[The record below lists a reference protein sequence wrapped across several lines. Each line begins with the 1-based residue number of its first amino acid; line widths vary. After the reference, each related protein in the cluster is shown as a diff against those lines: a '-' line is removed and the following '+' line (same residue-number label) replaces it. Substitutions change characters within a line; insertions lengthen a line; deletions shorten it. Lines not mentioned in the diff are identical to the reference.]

1 MIEVTFDLISL
12 IPLFPLLGAAYCF
25 AMRGK
30 KPSILCSVAA
40 SMMVLLSFLTTLS
53 SIFAFSSFT
62 TKTAPHA
69 LVSELF
75 TWIKTGGVD
84 ISASFMF
91 DQLTAIMLIVI
102 TFVGFLIH
110 VYSIGYMFHDEDFNR
125 YFSYLNLF
133 VFFMIVLVMAKN
145 IPLLFVGWEGV
156 GLCSY
161 LLISFWW
168 GDIEKARAGKKA
180 FITNRVGDFAFLSGA
195 IILYWLFASSGLPAT
210 FDFPVMTEITDRVK
224 NFDFMSI
231 KALDFVCILLFIGAA
246 GKSAQF
252 PLYVWLPDAM
262 AGPTPVS
269 ALIHAATMVT
279 AGVYMCVRM
288 SFLFKLSPLAM
299 SIIAAVGVFT
309 AIFAAL
315 VAMAQT
321 DIKKVLAYST
331 VSQLGL
337 MFTAVG
343 SGAFAA
349 AIFHLAT
356 HAFFK
361 SLLFLGSGSVIH
373 AMNGEQEI
381 MKMGGLREKIPHTF
395 RTFFIGTYAIAGLP
409 LMSGFFSKDEILL
422 YSLFGSNGNAVF
434 YIVASIASLLTAIY
448 MHRLLFLVF
457 FGEFRGDRRTFD
469 HIHES
474 PAVMTIPLYVLS
486 FFSIFAGF
494 IALSKTLKFENL
506 LENITRYAPTAAEIS
521 HAREYSTMA
530 IATFLAFAGV
540 FIAYKF
546 YLQKNGLLEKF
557 SKTCAPVI
565 SLQKNKFFIDEIYE
579 YTVLKPLYSMSV
591 ALHRYFDAAFIDNGI
606 VNGTARVFEEFNR
619 IISHVQSGNIQSYLS
634 AMVLGLS
641 VFLIYILFYAR

>member
-1 MIEVTFDLISL
+1 MIEVTFDLIGL

-30 KPSILCSVAA
+30 KPAILCSAAA
-40 SMMVLLSFLTTLS
+40 SLMILLSFLTTIS
-53 SIFAFSSFT
+53 SIFAFTAFS

-84 ISASFMF
+84 ISAALMF
-91 DQLTAIMLIVI
+91 DQLTAIMLLVI

-110 VYSIGYMFHDEDFNR
+110 IYSIGYMFHDEDFNR

-145 IPLLFVGWEGV
+145 IPLMFVGWEGV

-180 FITNRVGDFAFLSGA
+180 FITNRVGDLAFLSGA
-195 IILYWLFASSGLPAT
+195 FILYWLFISSGLPAT
-210 FDFPVMTEITDRVK
+210 FDFPVMAEITDKVK
-224 NFDFMSI
+224 NFDFAGMKI
-231 KALDFVCILLFIGAA
+231 LDLVCILLFIGAT

-252 PLYVWLPDAM
+252 PLFVWLPDAM

-288 SFLFKLSPLAM
+288 SFLFTLSPLAM
-299 SIIAAVGVFT
+299 SVIAATGVFT
-309 AIFAAL
+309 ALFAAL
-315 VAMAQT
+315 IAMAQT

-349 AIFHLAT
+349 AIFHLVT

-422 YSLFGSNGNAVF
+422 YSLFGKNGNVVF
-434 YIVASIASLLTAIY
+434 YIIASIASLLTAIY

-457 FGEFRGDRRTFD
+457 FGEFRGDKKTFD
-469 HIHES
+469 HVHES
-474 PAVMTIPLYVLS
+474 PRLMTIPLYILS

-494 IALSKTLKFENL
+494 AAFSKTFKFENI
-506 LENITRYAPTAAEIS
+506 LESIVKYSPSSIEIS
-521 HAREYSTMA
+521 HAREYSTMGA
-530 IATFLAFAGV
+530 ATLLAFAGL

-546 YLQKNGLLEKF
+546 YLQKNRLLERT
-557 SKTCAPVI
+557 SKALSPVI
-565 SLQKNKFFIDEIYE
+565 TLQKNKFFIDEIYE
-579 YTVLKPLYSMSV
+579 YTILKPLYSISI
-591 ALHRYFDAAFIDNGI
+591 ALHRYFDAAFIDNGL
-606 VNGTARVFEEFNR
+606 VNGTARVFGEFNR
-619 IISHVQSGNIQSYLS
+619 IISHIQNGNIQSYLS

>member
-1 MIEVTFDLISL
+1 MLEVTFDLISL

-30 KPSILCSVAA
+30 KPSILCSAAA
-40 SMMVLLSFLTTLS
+40 SLMVLLSFLATLS
-53 SIFAFSSFT
+53 SVFALSSF
-62 TKTAPHA
+62 AAQADRHA

-84 ISASFMF
+84 ISASLIF
-91 DQLTAIMLIVI
+91 DQLTAIMLLVI

-110 VYSIGYMFHDEDFNR
+110 IYSIGYMFHDEDFNR

-145 IPLLFVGWEGV
+145 IPLMFVGWEGV

-168 GDIEKARAGKKA
+168 NDIEKARAGKKA

-195 IILYWLFASSGLPAT
+195 LILYWLFVSSGLPAT
-210 FDFPVMTEITDRVK
+210 FDFPIMAEITGKIK
-224 NFDFMSI
+224 NFDFASV
-231 KALDFVCILLFIGAA
+231 KALDFVCILFFIGAA

-288 SFLFKLSPLAM
+288 SFLFTLSPLAM
-299 SIIAAVGVFT
+299 SVIAATGVFT

-315 VAMAQT
+315 IAMAQT
-321 DIKKVLAYST
+321 DIKKILAYST

-422 YSLFGSNGNAVF
+422 YSLFGKNGNVVF
-434 YIVASIASLLTAIY
+434 YIIASLASLLTAVY

-457 FGEFRGDRRTFD
+457 FGEFRGDKKTFEQ
-469 HIHES
+469 IHES
-474 PAVMTIPLYVLS
+474 PAVMTVPLYALS
-486 FFSIFAGF
+486 FFSVFAGF
-494 IALSKTLKFENL
+494 TALSKTLNFENL
-506 LENITRYAPTAAEIS
+506 LEGVTRYAPAAKELS
-521 HAREYSTMA
+521 RAQRYSTMGL
-530 IATFLAFAGV
+530 ATLLAFAGV

-546 YLQKNGLLEKF
+546 YMQKNGLLKMV

-565 SLQKNKFFIDEIYE
+565 GLQKNKFFIDEIYE
-579 YTVLKPLYSMSV
+579 AVILKPLYSMSV
-591 ALHRYFDAAFIDNGI
+591 TLHKYFDAAFIDNCI
-606 VNGTARVFEEFNR
+606 VNGTARVFGEFNR
-619 IISHVQSGNIQSYLS
+619 ILSHIQSGNIQSYLS